1 MNYISTTSNQTLM
14 THALKS
20 LKGKWDIAICVWFV
34 FFILT
39 NLETGYEWQGD
50 DRRDYKASLGIIS
63 LIISGP
69 LSLGY
74 TTLILLISRNQ
85 KPNFV
90 ILFSGFKRFGVSF
103 VAHLLQIIF
112 IILWTLLLIIPG
124 IIACLRYSQTFYI
137 LSEDANIGPLEAIS
151 KSKEM
156 MVGNNWKLFCF
167 YFRFV
172 GWFILC
178 IVTLGFAGLYVGP
191 YFSQSC
197 TNFYN
202 DLINDNLAEKTDPDP
217 DSEDQ
222 EMITYKLA
230 EPDHELENDNEE
242 KEDKGT

>member
-1 MNYISTTSNQTLM
+1 MNYTSTTSNQTLM
-14 THALKS
+14 TQALNS
-20 LKGKWDIAICVWFV
+20 LKGKWGIAIGAWLV

-39 NLETGYEWQGD
+39 EFQMGWEWQGD
-50 DRRDYKASLGIIS
+50 DGGDYKVSLKIIG

-85 KPNFV
+85 KPDFA
-90 ILFSGFKRFGVSF
+90 ILFSGFKRFGTSL
-103 VAHLLQIIF
+103 AAYLLRIIF

-137 LSEDANIGPLEAIS
+137 LSEDENIGPLEAIS

-156 MVGNNWKLFCF
+156 MVGNNWKLFCL
-167 YFRFV
+167 YFRFI

-178 IVTLGFAGLYVGP
+178 IVTFGFAGLYVGP
-191 YFSQSC
+191 YFSQSR

-202 DLINDNLAEKTDPDP
+202 DLINNNLIEKIDVN
-217 DSEDQ
+217 SEDQ
-222 EMITYKLA
+222 KVVSDKLA
-230 EPDHELENDNEE
+230 EPHEPENDNEE
-242 KEDKGT
+242 KEDKET

>member
-1 MNYISTTSNQTLM
+1 MNYISTTSNQALM
-14 THALKS
+14 TLALKS
-20 LKGKWDIAICVWFV
+20 LKGKWGIAIGAWLA

-39 NLETGYEWQGD
+39 NLQIGWEWQGND
-50 DRRDYKASLGIIS
+50 GGNYKVALEIVG

-85 KPNFV
+85 KPDFA
-90 ILFSGFKRFGVSF
+90 ILFGGFKRFGISF
-103 VAHLLQIIF
+103 AAYLLRFIF

-137 LSEDANIGPLEAIS
+137 LSEDENIGPLEAIS

-156 MVGNNWKLFCF
+156 MVGNKWKLFCL
-167 YFRFV
+167 YCRFI

-191 YFSQSC
+191 YISQSC
-197 TNFYN
+197 ANFYN
-202 DLINDNLAEKTDPDP
+202 DLIKNNLTEKIDPDL
-217 DSEDQ
+217 ENQ
-222 EMITYKLA
+222 EMVSDKLTESH
-230 EPDHELENDNEE
+230 EPENDNEKE
-242 KEDKGT
+242 EDKGT